1 MISNLINNIL
11 VVLVTIIVF
20 ICSIGIIIAIRFQ
33 NKKNKK
39 YKEYLNII
47 KEKQD
52 STFSIKDGLTKEEIS
67 EIDDKVDVDLLMV
80 ELYNTYIELE
90 NKIKVFD
97 NNLDNVL
104 VGYLKDFY
112 INKIDNFK
120 EKGFS
125 DVTDGI
131 DLVNYSIIEYSKEK
145 LKFRITI
152 NCFCYKTVN
161 NQIVS
166 GSNLEKIQEIL
177 LLSFE
182 KANDKWLISS
192 YEKIYEKKLGN

>member
-11 VVLVTIIVF
+11 VVLVTIVIF
-20 ICSIGIIIAIRFQ
+20 ICSIGIIIASRFE
-33 NKKNKK
+33 NKKKKK
-39 YKEYLNII
+39 YNECLNII
-47 KEKQD
+47 KEKNDVTLQV
-52 STFSIKDGLTKEEIS
+52 KDGLTKDEINK
-67 EIDDKVDVDLLMV
+67 IDGNVDIDLLMG
-80 ELYNTYIELE
+80 ELYNTYVALE
-90 NKIKVFD
+90 NKIKLFD
-97 NNLDNVL
+97 SNLDDVL
-104 VGYLKDFY
+104 VGYIKDFY
-112 INKIDNFK
+112 INKIENFK

-125 DVTDGI
+125 DVKDGI

-177 LLSFE
+177 LLSYE
-182 KANDKWLISS
+182 KVNDKWLISA
-192 YEKIYEKKLGN
+192 YEKIYEKKLSN